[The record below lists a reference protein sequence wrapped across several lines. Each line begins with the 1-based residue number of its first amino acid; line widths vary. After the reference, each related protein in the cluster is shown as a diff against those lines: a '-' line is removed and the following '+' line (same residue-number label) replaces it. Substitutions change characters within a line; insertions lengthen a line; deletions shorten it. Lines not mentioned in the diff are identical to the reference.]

1 MVQVAGAVVL
11 HFFRSVQLP
20 TADVFNE
27 ASLAFDNFWLIIR
40 IKIMKNIIVED
51 NHLRAGRAILC
62 GLAYGL
68 CSRPK
73 DGRGAGCFLLDEII
87 EPDQPLELPQHVV
100 ILNRNNKHQYAALNK
115 SIFLYTFL

>member
-51 NHLRAGRAILC
+51 NHLRAGRAIFC

-73 DGRGAGCFLLDEII
+73 DGRGAGCFLLDEVI

-100 ILNRNNKHQYAALNK
+100 ILNRNNERYKVVFL
-115 SIFLYTFL
+115 SITFL